1 MTGKNRPRHGKVTMG
16 KMIRVGLSLSDG
28 QVKYL
33 KSECE
38 KIGSRVGLA
47 SLCYDVLC
55 ERFPRLKSV
64 KASPNPNQLTL
75 FDARYLVPGEATKKA
90 RKGARKERKG

>member
-1 MTGKNRPRHGKVTMG
+1 MEKK
-16 KMIRVGLSLSDG
+16 IRVGLSLSES

-47 SLCYDVLC
+47 SLSYDVLC
-55 ERFPRLKSV
+55 ERFPRLKGL
-64 KASPNPNQLTL
+64 ASAAPSPLQVSMFGAATT
-75 FDARYLVPGEATKKA
+75 TKKTP
-90 RKGARKERKG
+90 KGARGMIKVRARG